1 MGAAVVPLSAEQERA
16 AVILLSAAAGQIS
29 LAGGSALIA
38 HGLIDRQTKDL
49 DAFTSSLGADV
60 VGITDRVADAFRA
73 AGYVVNDD
81 SRSPALRR
89 LLVTRGAQRSIG
101 RPSRAIQIEIGSDYQ
116 ALPSLPSRF
125 GPILDPYELGANK
138 ILATYDRVRPRDAD
152 DIARLVTKLDYTRML
167 SVADGK
173 MVDRLDR
180 EQLAEAFDMFTRVDD
195 SEFPYPDNAAAVKE
209 FMRALAESAR
219 GRTRLP
225 ALSPYGAVAAPDSHA
240 NPDAPS

>member
-1 MGAAVVPLSAEQERA
+1 MAHNA
-16 AVILLSAAAGQIS
+16 
-29 LAGGSALIA
+29 GSAGHLA
-38 HGLIDRQTKDL
+38 
-49 DAFTSSLGADV
+49 
-60 VGITDRVADAFRA
+60 
-73 AGYVVNDD
+73 
-81 SRSPALRR
+81 
-89 LLVTRGAQRSIG
+89 
-101 RPSRAIQIEIGSDYQ
+101 PSRLKSEPTTRRSR
-116 ALPSLPSRF
+116 PCRSRF

-180 EQLAEAFDMFTRVDD
+180 EQLAEAFDMFARVDA

-209 FMRALAESAR
+209 FMRSLAESAR

-225 ALSPYGAVAAPDSHA
+225 TLSPYGAVAAPDSHA
-240 NPDAPS
+240 TPDTPS